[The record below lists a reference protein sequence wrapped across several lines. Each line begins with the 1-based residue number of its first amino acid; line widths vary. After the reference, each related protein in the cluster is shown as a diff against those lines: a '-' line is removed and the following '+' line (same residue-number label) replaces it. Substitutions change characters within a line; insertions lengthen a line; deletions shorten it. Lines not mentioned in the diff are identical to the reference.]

1 MKKRSGFSGQK
12 SSATK
17 SYDKDFHKKMIG
29 GNAVN
34 FSLGASKRTRNKVL
48 GGIKNNGLYA
58 TSGPFASDSSSTGTG
73 FFGQKTI

>member
-1 MKKRSGFSGQK
+1 
-12 SSATK
+12 
-17 SYDKDFHKKMIG
+17 MIG